1 MFSFI
6 KEKIWVFLMGIL
18 TKKEE
23 SASLSPNDL
32 ECLRSSI
39 KPGDVLLIEG
49 RSRVGYIIKSI
60 SRSSWSHA
68 AICIGSL
75 SSIKDPELF
84 ALVAEHCNE
93 DANEPLLVESE
104 IDRGTVVTPLSHYT
118 TYHMRICRPIGLT
131 KVDRDQVVAYMVSK
145 IGTAYSVHHLLD
157 LARFLIPWWTIIPRS
172 WHSSL
177 FEHNA
182 GESTKAVCSSM
193 IAEAFSAV
201 NFPILPLIQE
211 DEEGSYRLF
220 RRNPRLFTPRDFDY
234 SPFFD
239 VIKCPLLRSETNRWG
254 KPRTGYYRKLVW
266 VDHPEQGDDMHDLVS
281 AHDVIHVRPEEEGL
295 SSDAEGSSSDAE
307 GSSSGAESSS
317 SGAEGSNS
325 DTETAQE
332 ESEIIQTPIAELD
345 EHVSDEELPKQ
356 NSENQAEPDQDDE

>member
-1 MFSFI
+1 LFSFI
-6 KEKIWVFLMGIL
+6 KEKTWDFLIGIL

-32 ECLRSSI
+32 ECLKSSI
-39 KPGDVLLIEG
+39 KAGDVLLIEG

-68 AICIGSL
+68 AFCIGSL
-75 SSIKDPELF
+75 NSIKDPELF
-84 ALVAEHCNE
+84 ALVAEHWNE
-93 DANEPLLVESE
+93 DADEPLLVESE
-104 IDRGTVVTPLSHYT
+104 IDRGTVVTPLSHYS

-131 KVDRDQVVAYMVSK
+131 KDDRSQVVEYMVSK

-193 IAEAFSAV
+193 IAQAFSAV
-201 NFPILPLIQE
+201 DFPILPLIQE
-211 DEEGSYRLF
+211 DEQGSYRLF

-266 VDHPEQGDDMHDLVS
+266 VDYPDQGDDMHDLAS

-295 SSDAEGSSSDAE
+295 DSDAEGLSSDAEGSSSSAE
-307 GSSSGAESSS
+307 GSSTNADG
-317 SGAEGSNS
+317 
-325 DTETAQE
+325 AQE
-332 ESEIIQTPIAELD
+332 ELKIIQTPIAELD
-345 EHVSDEELPKQ
+345 VHVSEEELPQK
-356 NSENQAEPDQDDE
+356 NSENQEELDPDGE